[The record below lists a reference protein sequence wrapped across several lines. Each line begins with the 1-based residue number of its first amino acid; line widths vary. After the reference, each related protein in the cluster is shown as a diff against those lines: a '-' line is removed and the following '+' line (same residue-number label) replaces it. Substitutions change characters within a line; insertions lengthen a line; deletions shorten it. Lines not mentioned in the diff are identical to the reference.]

1 MSTTPTTT
9 QNTEE
14 CETAIQKLHELQEQM
29 EFLTKK
35 ITHLS
40 KHHGMENVVL
50 LSGNSNV
57 KLAKQIG
64 EKLGLPIDERNVPT
78 MFANSEL
85 RCRIHEN
92 LRGKDIFIVQTG
104 CTNPKKNMSVNDIIL
119 ETLIMIDAC
128 RRSMASTVTVI
139 MPNYPYARG
148 DKKDLARSPIP
159 AKTIANLF
167 ESVKVDR
174 FVSLDLHATQIQGYM
189 DVPFDNLYS
198 VNLVVN
204 CLKQNVFKNIT
215 LEERQ
220 AKYVM
225 VSPDAG
231 AVKRTLSFSSRV
243 KLNMMI
249 MHKQRNYIKANTV
262 DKTIL
267 IQEGGDK
274 ESMKSKT
281 AIVCDDIADTC
292 GTLVSAIN
300 SLENYGI
307 TKVICVITHGVFSK
321 DALEKIN
328 NCKNI
333 LEFYVSDSIPQEE
346 NQRICPKL
354 KVFTISNLL
363 GEVIKRIVTK
373 SSISEL
379 FHPKKTTQ

>member
-1 MSTTPTTT
+1 MDISSQTSSHDLT
-9 QNTEE
+9 QQT
-14 CETAIQKLHELQEQM
+14 ILKLQKQVAL
-29 EFLTKK
+29 LTKQ
-35 ITHLS
+35 ITYLS
-40 KHHGMENVVL
+40 TNHGMENVVL

-64 EKLGLPIDERNVPT
+64 KKLNLPVDERNIPAV
-78 MFANSEL
+78 FANSEL
-85 RCRIHEN
+85 RCRVHQN
-92 LRGKDIFIVQTG
+92 LRGKDIFIIQTG
-104 CTNPKKNMSVNDIIL
+104 CTNPQKKMSINDIIL

-167 ESVKVDR
+167 EAVKVDR
-174 FVSLDLHATQIQGYM
+174 FISLDLHATQIQGYM

-204 CLKQNVFKNIT
+204 CLQKNLFKNMT

-231 AVKRTLSFSSRV
+231 AVKRTLSFSDRV

-267 IQEGGDK
+267 IQEGGNK
-274 ESMKSKT
+274 ESMKTKT
-281 AIVCDDIADTC
+281 AIICDDIADTC
-292 GTLVSAIN
+292 GTLVSAIK

-307 TKVICVITHGVFSK
+307 TKVICVITHGVFSR
-321 DALEKIN
+321 DALDKIN
-328 NCKNI
+328 NCENI

-346 NQRICPKL
+346 NQRKCPKL
-354 KVFTISNLL
+354 KVFTISSLL
-363 GEVIKRIVTK
+363 SEVIKRIITK
-373 SSISEL
+373 DSISEL
-379 FHPKKTTQ
+379 FRPK